1 MSKLVNGVD
10 FNDRKYLARKQG
22 KNYIEYDA
30 WFGMLKRCYSSKFQ
44 LANPTYTGCSVSEN
58 FKHYSF
64 FYEWCQEQIGFGN
77 TSDKGKVWQ
86 LDKDLLAK
94 DNKVYSEDTCCF
106 VPAMVNSLLIS
117 RRAKRGDCPIGVYWD
132 KSQSKFKSQCNVG
145 KSEQRMIGYFN
156 TQEEAFQAY
165 KKVKESYIKKVANE
179 YKDQLDPRAYEA
191 LINYRVE
198 ITD

>member
-1 MSKLVNGVD
+1 MSKLVNGVG

-22 KNYIEYDA
+22 KNFIEYDA

-106 VPAMVNSLLIS
+106 VPAMVNSLLL
-117 RRAKRGDCPIGVYWD
+117 KCDKTRGAYPVGVFLYG
-132 KSQSKFKSQCNVG
+132 SKFGARCSIG
-145 KSEQRMIGYFN
+145 KSEQRIIGCFA

-165 KKVKESYIKKVANE
+165 KKVKESYIKQVANE
-179 YKDQLDPRAYEA
+179 YKDQLDPRAYQA
-191 LINYRVE
+191 LLNYTVE